1 MYKILINI
9 PFVLYVVFNII
20 MIFVIGFTPVL
31 SHIILNTIL
40 LFAIGLNF
48 SLDIKKYNILGLIF
62 LIVYT
67 IINVILGYFDYLKW
81 ASSYISVFVM
91 LYYLL
96 VFTINRAHR

>member
-20 MIFVIGFTPVL
+20 MIFVIGFTPIL
-31 SHIILNTIL
+31 SQIILNTIL
-40 LFAIGLNF
+40 LFAI
-48 SLDIKKYNILGLIF
+48 ILGLIF